1 MALQFVLGSA
11 GSGKSGYVFR
21 KTVKE
26 AQKNLKK
33 NYYVVVPEQFT
44 MQTQR
49 ELVRLQEKNS
59 IMNIDVVSFQR
70 LAYRIFDELGKTNMA
85 VLEEKPARHPVKAL
99 IPLPYHRRLL
109 KLLQQ

>member
-1 MALQFVLGSA
+1 
-11 GSGKSGYVFR
+11 
-21 KTVKE
+21 
-26 AQKNLKK
+26 
-33 NYYVVVPEQFT
+33 

-85 VLEEKPARHPVKAL
+85 VLEETGKNLVLRKVAEERMDDLCVM
-99 IPLPYHRRLL
+99 
-109 KLLQQ
+109 Q

>member
-1 MALQFVLGSA
+1 
-11 GSGKSGYVFR
+11 
-21 KTVKE
+21 
-26 AQKNLKK
+26 
-33 NYYVVVPEQFT
+33 

-85 VLEEKPARHPVKAL
+85 VLEETGKNLA
-99 IPLPYHRRLL
+99 
-109 KLLQQ
+109 